1 MGVIVTQNPE
11 DLAEFTL
18 TVHNDHEGSVFVDL
32 GESLAELVINDD
44 ALIATEEITLNAES
58 KVELLAEYMEYLK
71 NCIHDGYVHTLLQ
84 CGKIVKNSIAHELFV
99 LGHVSSVLK
108 MPKIEFVSAK
118 WWDDPKYEAEVVVR
132 IT

>member
-18 TVHNDHEGSVFVDL
+18 TVHNDHEGSVFTDL
-32 GESLAELVINDD
+32 GETLAELVLHDE
-44 ALIATEEITLNAES
+44 ALIATEETLLNAES
-58 KVELLAEYMEYLK
+58 KVELLADYMEYLK
-71 NCIHDGYVHTLLQ
+71 GCIKDGYIHTLLQ
-84 CGKIVKNSIAHELFV
+84 CGKIVKNSINHELFV
-99 LGHVSSVLK
+99 LGHVSTVLK
-108 MPKIEFVSAK
+108 MPDIEFVSAK